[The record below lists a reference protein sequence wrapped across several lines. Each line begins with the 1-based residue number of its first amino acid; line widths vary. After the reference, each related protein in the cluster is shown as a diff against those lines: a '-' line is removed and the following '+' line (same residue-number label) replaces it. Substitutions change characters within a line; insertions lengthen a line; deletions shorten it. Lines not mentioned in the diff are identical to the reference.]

1 MKIKERILRGM
12 VLFLLPLM
20 LLFIILEKAIGII
33 KKLIHP
39 IKEHLPEAGFF
50 GIGMVSILSFVI
62 FFIVSY
68 LLGILVER
76 RKKRSFILM
85 LEEKILLLIPGYAML
100 KSRASEA
107 FGVPDENWKSII
119 VGDKE
124 EWKFGIEIERI
135 ENGYSVVFIPEPPDG
150 KAGELKVVHTSKI
163 KQIDVPVSK
172 ITNFIRKYGEGS
184 SELIKNL
191 KI

>member
-12 VLFLLPLM
+12 VLFLLPIM
-20 LLFIILEKAIGII
+20 LLFIILEKAMGII

-107 FGVPDENWKSII
+107 FGVPEENWKSII

>member
-12 VLFLLPLM
+12 VLFLLPIM

-33 KKLIHP
+33 KKLIQP
-39 IKEHLPEAGFF
+39 IKAHLPDVGFF
-50 GIGMVSILSFVI
+50 GIGMVSVLSVVILFV
-62 FFIVSY
+62 VSY

-85 LEEKILLLIPGYAML
+85 LEEKILLLIPGYPML
-100 KSRASEA
+100 KSRASET
-107 FGVPDENWKSII
+107 FGVPSENWKSII
-119 VGDKE
+119 IGDKD
-124 EWKFGIEIERI
+124 EWKFAIEIERI

-150 KAGELKVVHTSKI
+150 KAGELKVVHTNTI
-163 KQIDVPVSK
+163 KEIDIPVSK
-172 ITNFIRKYGEGS
+172 ITNFTRKYGQGS
-184 SELIKNL
+184 SDLIKNL

>member
-1 MKIKERILRGM
+1 MKIKERILKGI
-12 VLFLLPLM
+12 VLFLLPIM
-20 LLFIILEKAIGII
+20 LLFIILEKAIGLI
-33 KKLIHP
+33 KKIIHP
-39 IKEHLPEAGFF
+39 LKVHLPEAGFF
-50 GIGMVSILSFVI
+50 GIGMVSILSVVILFV
-62 FFIVSY
+62 VSY
-68 LLGILVER
+68 LLGFLVER

-119 VGDKE
+119 IGDKE

-163 KQIDVPVSK
+163 KEIDIPVSK

-184 SELIKNL
+184 NELIKNL